1 MLISYKWGVFHN
13 SYTENWETRQLIVG
27 YDKEFLSSINYIG
40 NLYTSIIYIDKYPGI
55 FEAFNTILNEA
66 ANPQINRLY
75 ILHIDPPT
83 VCNFRRYIDHS
94 IFSTLKYNSYLLEHG
109 KQIITKNRHPGEPRY
124 NSHEDSPSC
133 YILTVKAILMS
144 PVFFFF
150 YMSHEA

>member
-75 ILHIDPPT
+75 TLNKEPPT
-83 VCNFRRYIDHS
+83 MCNFIRFIDHS
-94 IFSTLKYNSYLLEHG
+94 IFSILQDNSFLLEHA
-109 KQIITKNRHPGEPRY
+109 KQIIPDNRHPGEPWYTPPWRF
-124 NSHEDSPSC
+124 SFWC
-133 YILTVKAILMS
+133 ILI
-144 PVFFFF
+144 
-150 YMSHEA
+150 